1 MNFPLLCNYYP
12 AIFEYSHVILTMEL
26 TNVEAYRRNNE
37 DLAFAN
43 TFLQFYKTLF
53 CSRVFCFRK
62 PYKQKILKFIKL
74 ACFTLSQFRQ
84 GTEFH

>member
-26 TNVEAYRRNNE
+26 TNVETYRRNNE

-43 TFLQFYKTLF
+43 TFLQFYKT
-53 CSRVFCFRK
+53 
-62 PYKQKILKFIKL
+62 
-74 ACFTLSQFRQ
+74 
-84 GTEFH
+84 